1 MARMRPFLDA
11 ASYWAIAL
19 LLVPSTAQGASIAV
33 HCPAV
38 PPAVTAELQARV
50 DAVLTNTPLSSATL
64 GLDCDLSGT
73 WLVWVDGSRALVD
86 QQPGLVQG
94 VLLLVESRL
103 AWDRNA
109 ASHPTTVTSGAT
121 DQGTGPNLEV
131 SPNEVPP
138 NEDEVPP
145 TAPKRRSRGT
155 EGGVGVATMA
165 ELWSGTSAVGIG
177 PRLDVSVGPPGPVAI
192 VIGEGMLFGLGSSGP
207 AQVTMFDLQAGV
219 SFGAPFKTRKG
230 FGGVLMFGAERIS
243 ASNAA
248 TDVSGLWEWTAI
260 VNLGARASVQ
270 LESANIWFG
279 ADAIL
284 RTSEFETGSS
294 RPVHIPTTSFLL
306 SIGCFFPA
314 LGRGSRAE

>member
-1 MARMRPFLDA
+1 MSYSTP
-11 ASYWAIAL
+11 ASWRIGRRALETAIAL
-19 LLVPSTAQGASIAV
+19 LLVGSTAHGAAIVV
-33 HCPAV
+33 HCPAA
-38 PPAVTAELQARV
+38 PPAVTAELQTRV
-50 DAVLTNTPLSSATL
+50 DALLANTPMSSATL

-73 WLVWVDGSRALVD
+73 WLVWVDGSRAFVD
-86 QQPGLVQG
+86 QGPGLVEG
-94 VLLLVESRL
+94 VVKLIEGRL
-103 AWDRNA
+103 AYDRYA
-109 ASHPTTVTSGAT
+109 ASHPPVTPAAI

-131 SPNEVPP
+131 PP
-138 NEDEVPP
+138 DDDEVTP

-219 SFGAPFKTRKG
+219 SFGAPFKTRRG
-230 FGGVLMFGAERIS
+230 FGGVLMLGAERIS

-260 VNLGARASVQ
+260 VNLGGRASVQ

-279 ADAIL
+279 ADAIF
-284 RTSEFETGSS
+284 RTSEFDTGSS
-294 RPVHIPTTSFLL
+294 SPVHIPTTSFLL

-314 LGRGSRAE
+314 LVRRSSVE